1 MSRYKLRRC
10 DLCKGYH
17 VSYVVPDAQLGNKLY
32 LCYTCWKASQAEQ
45 PARGNVQGV
54 EDTGE
59 PAVSLETDT
68 QEAGS

>member
-17 VSYVVPDAQLGNKLY
+17 VSYVVPEEQSGNKLY
-32 LCYTCWKASQAEQ
+32 LCYTCWKARQAEQ
-45 PARGNVQGV
+45 LAKKDVHDV
-54 EDTGE
+54 KDTAGE

-68 QEAGS
+68 PVY